1 MTIIYICLICRLY
14 IAHLCRQSG
23 NQYTNGAGTRFYA
36 YIRSTCC
43 PLGHETREY
52 SSKHLQLSL
61 SVLTHSACVLCYVL
75 RLRITL
81 HTFLADFG
89 LGRLLNHTRIYGTA
103 TKFAGTPGFQA
114 PEKLRGES
122 VTTGVDIYGIL
133 LELFTGVPL
142 YKDMDPHTIMFK
154 VCVKNI
160 FPDVQHVPPKLQPI
174 LKQCLCNADC
184 RISSTKLL
192 ELLLDI

>member
-1 MTIIYICLICRLY
+1 MCI
-14 IAHLCRQSG
+14 
-23 NQYTNGAGTRFYA
+23 
-36 YIRSTCC
+36 
-43 PLGHETREY
+43 
-52 SSKHLQLSL
+52 
-61 SVLTHSACVLCYVL
+61 VLCTQVEDN
-75 RLRITL
+75 TL

-122 VTTGVDIYGIL
+122 VTTGVDIYAVGGIL

-192 ELLLDI
+192 EILLDI